1 MDKTKI
7 IPIILLVVVLG
18 ISFIAYSFYAEK
30 QGLAKENKNIKE
42 ERAILVEE
50 NNSLKYKVN
59 NSEREKRNIEQRLA
73 TIQKAFS
80 DIEKER
86 NELQQKLAE
95 AIKEKDSLAAKV
107 SATGADTESFKTERL
122 AVESNE
128 ERWADF
134 IRETAALK
142 AKLELVKKDLL
153 DTKMKVA
160 ELDKTNK
167 EWSIKADQLTKEK
180 TRLEEE
186 MNFKERIL
194 RNLSMDVVNERENKV
209 MAVGELK
216 KLRSEN
222 LEQKKELVLA
232 NKEKMR
238 LQELLKGTLE
248 KKEGLEN
255 KIVDIENLL
264 KEKSI
269 SFQELQENLNQ
280 AVSGGKK
287 IAADGSAS
295 VELPPIIVKPTY
307 GLKGLQGRIIAVNHQ
322 EQFVIIDLGETSGL
336 RPGALFR
343 IMRDGREIG
352 SVEVIETRNEI
363 SAADIKEVI
372 GGLTIQEG
380 DVAVIR

>member
-1 MDKTKI
+1 MDKTKL

-18 ISFIAYSFYAEK
+18 VSFIAYSFYAEK
-30 QGLAKENKNIKE
+30 QNLLKENKNIKE

-50 NNSLKYKVN
+50 NSSLKYKVN
-59 NSEREKRNIEQRLA
+59 NSEREKRNIEQRLVA
-73 TIQKAFS
+73 IQKAFS

-95 AIKEKDSLAAKV
+95 VIKERDSLASK
-107 SATGADTESFKTERL
+107 TTTTTDTENFNAEKLT
-122 AVESNE
+122 VESGE

-142 AKLELVKKDLL
+142 AKLDLVKKDLL

-167 EWSIKADQLTKEK
+167 EWSIKVDQLAKEK

-194 RNLSMDVVNERENKV
+194 RNLSIDVVDERENKV
-209 MAVGELK
+209 MALDELK
-216 KLRSEN
+216 KLRNEN

-307 GLKGLQGRIIAVNHQ
+307 GMKGLQGRIIAVNHQ